1 MEETL
6 GKLKRTHYCGAFQE
20 EMDGKEVVVNGWCQ
34 RMRNLGA
41 LIFADLRDR
50 TGLVQVVFEGEGDRE
65 LFEKASAI
73 RSEFVL
79 AVRGRVRLRSNPN
92 PEIPTGR
99 VEIVASELR
108 ILSASETPPIYVE
121 DDANTSEAM
130 RLKYRYLD
138 LRRPK
143 MQHNLLMR
151 HRIIQ
156 SIRHYMDEMGFLEID
171 TPMLSKSTPEGAR
184 DYLVP
189 SRQRPGSFY
198 ALPQSPQLMKQL
210 LMVSGFDRY
219 FQIAK
224 CFRDEDLRA
233 DRQPEFSQVDIE
245 MSFVDEEDIMAINEG
260 LMGRVFREVL
270 GMEIPEHF
278 PRITYREAMERY
290 GSDKPDTRFGLELID
305 VTNTVKGT
313 AFKVFADAIAGG
325 GCVKGINAKGGAGF
339 SRKEIDALANEVKT
353 YGAKGLAW
361 LSLPEGGMKSS
372 FAKFME
378 EGEIEALKQAMGAE
392 TGDLLVFVA
401 DPASTVVTTALGLL
415 RLHLGD
421 KLGLID
427 HDRFDI
433 LWVTEFPMFEY
444 DEEEGR
450 YVAVHHPF
458 THPMEEDIPLLTT
471 DPGAARA
478 KAYDLVIN
486 GTEVGGGSVRIHRKD
501 LQLQMFE
508 LLGFTEEKAQ
518 ESFGFLLNAFKY
530 GVPPHGG
537 IAYGLDRM
545 VMLLAKVDN
554 IREVIAFPKV
564 QNASCPLTEA
574 PTPVDVKQ
582 LEDLGIRVV
591 EDKA

>member
-1 MEETL
+1 
-6 GKLKRTHYCGAFQE
+6 
-20 EMDGKEVVVNGWCQ
+20 
-34 RMRNLGA
+34 
-41 LIFADLRDR
+41 
-50 TGLVQVVFEGEGDRE
+50 
-65 LFEKASAI
+65 
-73 RSEFVL
+73 
-79 AVRGRVRLRSNPN
+79 
-92 PEIPTGR
+92 
-99 VEIVASELR
+99 
-108 ILSASETPPIYVE
+108 
-121 DDANTSEAM
+121 M

-189 SRQRPGSFY
+189 SRQRPGSCY

-471 DPGAARA
+471 DPDGAARA